1 MTDKEI
7 LKNLYKE
14 YSKLQSEYDTYKF
27 DYIIPSGTK
36 KNNCYFENTVNLFL
50 EYHIGFKKDI
60 ILDNFSIFES
70 IIEKDKLV
78 CIHNTIILKEFYAIL
93 FFIYQ
98 TQINLTT
105 IKDEF
110 HLKHYFSKI
119 NIDRRAVSRF
129 AIKNKNKFKNV
140 KIPLSILDRNEYK
153 AFSRLL
159 KYYNKDKVL
168 FEYIIS
174 TMTLIDLKRFN
185 IFKNINEEKYI
196 KILKVLSYFVMEQTT
211 EQSVIKSFSIL
222 LKSKLRRHLNMKIL
236 NAESDTDIIIEY
248 IFNKKFNSSNI
259 DTKVYLKSLLNGT
272 PIFGAKRKSHYNNN
286 QLNIIR
292 KNIVK
297 DKLFTNRVI
306 KLALESQHLEY
317 IQRYP
322 IELLKRIEKK

>member
-1 MTDKEI
+1 MTDVDLLKEI
-7 LKNLYKE
+7 CNLQEKQKE
-14 YSKLQSEYDTYKF
+14 EYDTYKF
-27 DYIIPSGTK
+27 NYIIPTGTK
-36 KNNCYFENTVNLFL
+36 ENKYYIKNTIEVFKNNHN
-50 EYHIGFKKDI
+50 
-60 ILDNFSIFES
+60 NFNEINNIDIFES

-78 CIHNTIILKEFYAIL
+78 FIHNTIILKELYAIL

-105 IKDEF
+105 IKDELY
-110 HLKHYFSKI
+110 LKQYFAKI
-119 NIDRRAVSRF
+119 NTDRRAVSRF
-129 AIKNKNKFKNV
+129 AIKNKKKFKNV

-159 KYYNKDKVL
+159 KYYNKDKIL

-174 TMTLIDLKRFN
+174 TMALIDLKRFN

-211 EQSVIKSFSIL
+211 EQSIIKSFAIL
-222 LKSKLRRHLNMKIL
+222 LKSKLKRYMNMKIVD
-236 NAESDTDIIIEY
+236 AEYETDIIIEY
-248 IFNKKFNSSNI
+248 IFDKKFNSSNI
-259 DTKVYLKSLLNGT
+259 DTKVYLKSILNGI
-272 PIFGAKRKSHYNNN
+272 PIYGAKRKSHYNNN

-322 IELLKRIEKK
+322 IELLKKIEKK